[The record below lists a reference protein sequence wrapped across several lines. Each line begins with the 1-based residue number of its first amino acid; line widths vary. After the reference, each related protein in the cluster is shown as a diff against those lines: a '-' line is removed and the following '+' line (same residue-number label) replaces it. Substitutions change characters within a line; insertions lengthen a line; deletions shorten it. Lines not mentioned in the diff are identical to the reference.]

1 MRLAPFI
8 FIVLFCTF
16 SASAQRYSFYNLSVE
31 NGLIQSQVQ
40 ALTQDKY
47 GHLWVGTLG
56 GMSRYDGELFTNYN
70 VRNGMLDNGCFAIT
84 TDKNGHI
91 WLGGQE
97 GISKYNGKR
106 FEHYRLQSPEDNN
119 AQTVRKIFVD
129 EHNTLWCHT
138 DKAVY
143 QIQGKGIQPVT
154 LPDSGIT
161 ITAILPEENNL
172 WVATNNGRIYRRTGK
187 GWDSIFYNFP
197 GLPKAPLRTT
207 NIYRD
212 SKKRLLLTTGHGI
225 FTIKNDSVKLILN
238 DGAPIVN
245 IPFISIA
252 EDKYG
257 ALWLGSVSGVYRL
270 TDSSFTL
277 YNKKNGFTD
286 NAINTIVA
294 DREGSVWFG
303 SNGQGLYRFSGA
315 QFSIID
321 ERSGLPS
328 EQVTS
333 FTSTP
338 SGKLYIGTSE
348 AGLYYYDNENII
360 PIPLQYKNP
369 YISTLYADSEYDIWV
384 GTEGRGLCR
393 LKGGERIYYNM
404 PEIPANTTVISL
416 YKDTAGRLW
425 IGTGKGAAVYSNNTF
440 RNIPG
445 VSGPVFSFACIGID
459 SILMVNNNN
468 IYLYHDSAVVHYVT
482 GSAADSSNAQCIATT
497 GKKLW
502 IGTND
507 NGVICYDIETRKSFT
522 LNKSNGLQSDFIYNI
537 IADKNNDIWVGTGYG
552 IHKIHMQGD
561 NPVVTFYGKEQGITG
576 MESNQNASCLMPD
589 GTLWFGTTKGAVHI
603 DPNKELIMP
612 QPISIVLQS
621 VKLFGDDIRDTT
633 YYDSLDNWY
642 NVPYQLKL
650 PHKKNNITFTFK
662 GITLSGSA
670 QLLYRY
676 RIDGLDAPWSDWTPL
691 NSVTYSAM
699 PPGQYALLVECK
711 TINGEEIKAL
721 AYPFEIITPLHK
733 TTWFSFA
740 IFIVCILAGISIQ
753 YMLNKRKQ
761 ARLALVEK
769 LRREEQAKVRQRTA
783 EDFHDEVGNKL
794 TRINVLTNVLTQKL
808 GDVSP
813 DKKRLIDQI
822 QENTAQLYSGTKD
835 ILWSL
840 QATNDNLYE
849 ILHRIRDFGNDL
861 FADTDIRFQFAG
873 TDSDWQN
880 YKLPLDMSRNLIM
893 IFKEALNNCLK
904 YAGATVVTMEA
915 ELKDGDILHIALTD
929 NGKGFNVEE
938 VVKGNGLNNMRN
950 RAERLK
956 GKLYVDSKPG
966 HGTVINLHFRL
977 PGKNR

>member
-1 MRLAPFI
+1 MRTISVILF
-8 FIVLFCTF
+8 VLCCALQT
-16 SASAQRYSFYNLSVE
+16 AAQRYSFYNLSVE

-40 ALTQDKY
+40 ALAQDKY

-56 GMSRYDGELFTNYN
+56 GMSRYDGEHFTNYN
-70 VRNGMLDNGCFAIT
+70 VRNGMLDNSCYAIT
-84 TDKNGHI
+84 TDRQGNI
-91 WLGGQE
+91 WLGGSE
-97 GISKYNGKR
+97 GLSKYNGKK
-106 FEHYRLQSPEDNN
+106 FEHFRLQSPEDNN
-119 AQTVRKIFVD
+119 AQAVRKILVAAD
-129 EHNTLWCHT
+129 NSLWCHT

-143 QIQGKGIQPVT
+143 ELQDKNIHPIT
-154 LPDSGIT
+154 LPDSGMT
-161 ITAILPEENNL
+161 ITAILPEGDNL
-172 WVATNNGRIYRRTGK
+172 WVATNNGRIYRHTGST
-187 GWDSIFYNFP
+187 WDSIFYNFP

-207 NIYRD
+207 HIFRD

-225 FTIKNDSVKLILN
+225 FTLNNDSVKLVRN
-238 DGAPIVN
+238 NGSPVVN

-257 ALWLGSVSGVYRL
+257 ALWLGSTSGVYRL
-270 TDSSFTL
+270 TDSSFTF

-333 FTSTP
+333 FAPTP

-348 AGLYYYDNENII
+348 AGLFYYDNENIV
-360 PIPLQYKNP
+360 PVSLQFKNA
-369 YISTLYADSEYDIWV
+369 YISALYADSEYDIWI
-384 GTEGRGLCR
+384 GTESRGLCR
-393 LKGGERIYYNM
+393 LKGSERIYYNV
-404 PEIPANTTVISL
+404 PGLSPNTTIFSL
-416 YKDTAGRLW
+416 YKNHDGSLW
-425 IGTGKGAAVYSNNTF
+425 IGMGSGAIIYSNNTF
-440 RNIPG
+440 TPVKGISR
-445 VSGPVFSFACIGID
+445 PVFAFVSTGRD
-459 SILMVNNNN
+459 SMLIASDNKVF
-468 IYLYHDSAVVHYVT
+468 LYHDSAISVFTT
-482 GSAADSSNAQCIATT
+482 GSAADSSNVQCLAIT

-537 IADKNNDIWVGTGYG
+537 IADKNNDVWAGTGYG
-552 IHKIHMQGD
+552 IHKIQMQG
-561 NPVVTFYGKEQGITG
+561 NSAVVTFYGKEQGITG
-576 MESNQNASCLMPD
+576 MESNQNASCVMPD

-603 DPNKELIMP
+603 DPNKELTLP

-621 VKLFGDDIRDTT
+621 VKLFGDDIRDST

-642 NVPYQLKL
+642 NVPYQLVL

-676 RIDGLDAPWSDWTPL
+676 RIDGLDAPWSDWTSL

-699 PPGQYALLVECK
+699 PPGQYTLQVECK
-711 TINGEEIKAL
+711 TINGEEVKSL
-721 AYPFEIITPLHK
+721 SYPFEIITPLHK

-761 ARLALVEK
+761 ARLALVDK

-813 DKKRLIDQI
+813 DKKRLIEQI

-861 FADTDIRFQFAG
+861 FADTHIKFQFAG

-904 YAGATVVTMEA
+904 YADATLVTMEA
-915 ELKDGDILHIALTD
+915 ELKEGNVLHIALTD

-950 RAERLK
+950 RTERLK
-956 GKLYVDSKPG
+956 GKLYIDSKPG

-977 PGKNR
+977 SGKSK